1 MALVLRINLL
11 ANLELALTYHE
22 VTCCSARAPCQ
33 LKGAHNP
40 GAKVPGERWG
50 LGTRKQNPNLAK
62 GWCKGNV
69 LAPSLLAETQ
79 GFHMKDARI
88 STYTHEMQLDMRGHN
103 PRVYLQHPTREK
115 RKYKAKTTERPTEC
129 I

>member
-1 MALVLRINLL
+1 MAPALRIDLL
-11 ANLELALTYHE
+11 VNHELELTCHE

-33 LKGAHNP
+33 LKGARNP
-40 GAKVPGERWG
+40 GTKVLGECWG
-50 LGTRKQNPNLAK
+50 PGTRKQNPNLAK

-69 LAPSLLAETQ
+69 LAPSLLADTL
-79 GFHMKDARI
+79 GFHLKDARI
-88 STYTHEMQLDMRGHN
+88 SRYTHEMQLDMWGHN

-115 RKYKAKTTERPTEC
+115 RKYKAKTTKRPTEC